1 MDPKPSFIKDL
12 ISSEQNGSSSTPPN
26 SSKSKH
32 TSNSSKSQSSLSSSS
47 SLLSSLAKASMGV
60 ESSRLIPDGIPD
72 ELLDKYVADLILK
85 EAREKRGE
93 VDHKGK
99 GRER

>member
-1 MDPKPSFIKDL
+1 M
-12 ISSEQNGSSSTPPN
+12 
-26 SSKSKH
+26 
-32 TSNSSKSQSSLSSSS
+32 
-47 SLLSSLAKASMGV
+47 LSSLAKASMGV